1 MQIESDI
8 YIHAA
13 AAAVWVVVSRV
24 ERWPDWHP
32 QVIGA
37 AWAEGTPWA
46 DGARLR
52 LRLRSPLG
60 LPVTSTALIRMA
72 VPGSTVVWEGTLLG
86 VVAVHSFRFADEV
99 GGCRVTERESYHG
112 FMSPIMALL
121 RGRQQR
127 AFDTALANL
136 KAQIEGMPRR

>member
-13 AAAVWVVVSRV
+13 AAAVWAVVSRV
-24 ERWPDWHP
+24 DAWPDWHP
-32 QVIGA
+32 AVISA
-37 AWAEGTPWA
+37 SWAEGTPWT
-46 DGARLR
+46 DGAKLR

-60 LPVTSTALIRMA
+60 LPVTNTAVIRMA
-72 VPGSTVVWEGTLLG
+72 VPGKSVVWEGALFGT
-86 VVAVHSFRFADEV
+86 VAVHTFRFADDV
-99 GGCRVTERESYHG
+99 GGCKVTERETYHG
-112 FMSPIMALL
+112 VTSPVMALV

-136 KAQIEGMPRR
+136 KAQIEGAPRR

>member
-13 AAAVWVVVSRV
+13 AAAVWAVVSRV

-32 QVIGA
+32 QVISAKWTG
-37 AWAEGTPWA
+37 GTPWA
-46 DGARLR
+46 DGAKLT

-60 LPVTSTALIRMA
+60 LPVTNTALVRMA
-72 VPGSTVVWEGTLLG
+72 VPGSTVVWEGALFG
-86 VVAVHSFRFADEV
+86 VVAVHTFRFADEV
-99 GGCRVTERESYHG
+99 GGCRVIERESYHG
-112 FMSPIMALL
+112 VASPVMALI

-136 KAQIEGMPRR
+136 KTQIEGMPRR